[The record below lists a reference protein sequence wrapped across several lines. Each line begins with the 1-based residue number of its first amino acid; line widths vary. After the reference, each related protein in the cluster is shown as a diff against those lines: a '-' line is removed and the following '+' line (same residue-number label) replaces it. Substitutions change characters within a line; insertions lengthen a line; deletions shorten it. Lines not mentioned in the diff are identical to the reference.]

1 MAEAVEQP
9 PAIAVLPRR
18 PRMTGIVARLTG
30 VNVLGAAMGFITG
43 PLLARALGASGRGDL
58 AAVLVPFNLAPAIVG
73 LGVAGFAYRE
83 LPRGRPL
90 PEVLGSLGLPLL
102 MLGAVAI
109 AIAAPV
115 SAALAGGRSVVH
127 TYLIVGFLVMPLVL
141 VARLLLNSLS
151 ALERWRSVL
160 VTSLTPFTVN
170 CAAVVVLYS
179 LGDLTV
185 ATAAAAA
192 IAATLLSIVPG
203 LPLLGAGRP
212 IFDSTIARA
221 GLGFGLRSWFG
232 GLAQIGNARLD
243 QLLMITFVAP
253 RELGLYA
260 VAVTIAGASGA
271 ATGALTPPLMTRI
284 AAGERHLMA
293 QAVRIMVGATVAL
306 NALLVLVTPLLLAV
320 LFGSQFSASY
330 PMALI
335 LFAAQIPLSG
345 TMVLSSALQ
354 ADGAPL
360 IPSVAEGIALVIT
373 VAGLL
378 VLLRPYGGV
387 GAAIVSL
394 AAYGASFAFQLA
406 MTRRRIGTPIRA
418 FLIPTRA
425 DLAWAASRIGGAAGA
440 LRVSG

>member
-1 MAEAVEQP
+1 MVEVVEQA
-9 PAIAVLPRR
+9 PARTVLARR

-30 VNVLGAAMGFITG
+30 VNVVGAAMGFITG
-43 PLLARALGASGRGDL
+43 PLLARALGATGRGDL
-58 AAVLVPFNLAPAIVG
+58 AAVLVPFSLAPAILG

-83 LPRGRPL
+83 LPRGRPF
-90 PEVLGSLGLPLL
+90 PEVLGSLGLPLVV
-102 MLGAVAI
+102 LGCVAI
-109 AIAAPV
+109 AIAVPV
-115 SAALAGGRSVVH
+115 SDALAGGREVVR
-127 TYLIVGFLVMPLVL
+127 TYLVIGFVVMPLVL
-141 VARLLLNSLS
+141 LARLLLNSLS

-160 VTSLTPFTVN
+160 ATSLTPFAVN
-170 CAAVVVLYS
+170 CAAVVALYV

-192 IAATLLSIVPG
+192 IAATLLSVIPG
-203 LPLLGAGRP
+203 LPLLRTGRP
-212 IFDSTIARA
+212 IFHVNIARA
-221 GLGFGLRSWFG
+221 GFAFGLRSWFG

-243 QLLMITFVAP
+243 QFLMITVVAP

-284 AAGERHLMA
+284 AAGELHLMA
-293 QAVRIMVGATVAL
+293 QAVRIMVGSTAAL
-306 NALLVLVTPLLLAV
+306 NLLLVLVTPVLLAV

-335 LFAAQIPLSG
+335 LFVAQIPLSG

-360 IPSVAEGIALVIT
+360 IPSLAEGLALVIT

-387 GAAIVSL
+387 GAAIVSVG
-394 AAYGASFAFQLA
+394 AYGASFAFQLV
-406 MTRRRIGTPIRA
+406 MTRRRTGTPIRE
-418 FLIPTRA
+418 FVIPTRA
-425 DLAWAASRIGGAAGA
+425 DLAWARGRVFDVARA
-440 LRVSG
+440 LRVSA